1 MKTFYDIKTV
11 TGSVKD
17 VDSEGRKVVNVYS
30 EMGSK
35 DLDNDV
41 VDKPAFNKTIKERGP
56 KGSNLIW
63 HLTDHYPS
71 LKYAVAKFSDIYAEG
86 NQLIGVTEIPKTTW
100 GNDVLEFYMKGHI
113 NQHSIGY
120 RVLQS
125 EPVNAGKPNEFRLL
139 KEVLLYEGSAVL
151 WGANPNTPNVSAG
164 KSLTK
169 DDMQSEYKK
178 LSDQFALLIKS
189 MKDGRFSDETFE
201 LIEMQTAQIQE
212 RMNHLF
218 TELTKD
224 AKEPPEGTP
233 EPASTT
239 QSAVVKSRQWGDII
253 QLVN

>member
-1 MKTFYDIKTV
+1 MKSFYDIKTI
-11 TGSVKD
+11 TGGVKD
-17 VDSEGRKVVNVYS
+17 IDTENRRVINCYS

-41 VDKPAFNKTIKERGP
+41 VEKGAYEKTIKERGP

-71 LKYAVAKFSDIYAEG
+71 FKYAVGKFSDLYTDG
-86 NQLIGVTEIPKTTW
+86 NQLIGVTEIPKTNW
-100 GNDVLEFYMKGHI
+100 GNDMMEFYLKGHI

-125 EPVNAGKPNEFRLL
+125 MPMNAGQPNEYRLL
-139 KEVLLYEGSAVL
+139 KEVLLYEGSSVL
-151 WGANPNTPNVSAG
+151 WAAHPNTPNISAG

-169 DDMQSEYKK
+169 EEMTAEYKK
-178 LSDQFALLIKS
+178 LSDQFNLLTKS
-189 MKDGRFSDETFE
+189 IRDGRFTDDTFE
-201 LIEMQTAQIQE
+201 LLEVQAAQIQD
-212 RMNHLF
+212 RMTHLF

-224 AKEPPEGTP
+224 AKEPQQSTP

-239 QSAVVKSRQWGDII
+239 QSEVARARQWSNLTSLI
-253 QLVN
+253 N